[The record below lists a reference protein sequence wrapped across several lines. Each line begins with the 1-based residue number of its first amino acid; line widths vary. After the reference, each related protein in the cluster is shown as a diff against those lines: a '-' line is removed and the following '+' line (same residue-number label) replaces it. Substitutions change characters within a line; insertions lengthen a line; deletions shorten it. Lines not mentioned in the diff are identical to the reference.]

1 MTERRLLAIVARVVL
16 SVLLAGVFYTG
27 WMAVAIPTTKSEFGG
42 LAVKAILWILAPIV
56 TGFGFALGPKTFDLL
71 SPAVGNNS
79 FWKVYKW
86 SLISCAIGG
95 GVVCIFGPMLIVF
108 GMFVAGTLSVVAHEV
123 ITKGKGGSLTK

>member
-95 GVVCIFGPMLIVF
+95 GSCLYIWTDADRFWNVCGRN
-108 GMFVAGTLSVVAHEV
+108 AKCCSA
-123 ITKGKGGSLTK
+123 